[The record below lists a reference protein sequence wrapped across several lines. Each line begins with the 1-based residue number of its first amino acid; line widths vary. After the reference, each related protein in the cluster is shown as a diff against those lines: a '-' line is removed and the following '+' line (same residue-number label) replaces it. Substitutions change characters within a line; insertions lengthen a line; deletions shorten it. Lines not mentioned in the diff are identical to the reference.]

1 MAKTKV
7 TVKTPDFGRLKKAL
21 DDLRK
26 KTGKAIVTEAQENA
40 PVNTGNYKS
49 EIRYDEANT
58 VTANAKYSA
67 AIEYGTQP
75 HDILP
80 NTQKALA
87 FQING
92 KDIIVKKVH
101 HSGTRPNP
109 VMRSAAAT
117 VQKQIPQ
124 IWQEALKE
132 NGL

>member
-1 MAKTKV
+1 MSKTKI
-7 TVKTPDFGRLKKAL
+7 TVKADFSKWKAAL
-21 DDLRK
+21 DDLRN
-26 KTGKAIVTEAQENA
+26 KTGLKIVENAVENA
-40 PVNTGNYKS
+40 PVDTGNYRS
-49 EIRYDEANT
+49 EIRYDGSNT

-80 NTQKALA
+80 NTKKALA

-101 HSGTRPNP
+101 HPGTRPNP

-124 IWQEALKE
+124 IWKEAQKE